1 IIFSGNLFVNIDYK
15 QNVFPSAMGI
25 TKRQMNYI
33 DNTYENIETEKII
46 GYNFRVP
53 HNLRRQILD
62 NMKKMQSEIF
72 YPLKSRFTNF
82 NSDSNNLSEID
93 KYYWKKTTKRHNPE
107 YFEIINQCLLF
118 LAVGGF
124 TEYKPLSFRPHS
136 LIDKI
141 KRLPYRLLNNYL

>member
-1 IIFSGNLFVNIDYK
+1 NSQADIEIYDYRYIEAFGHVLFRRNGEGFNDNCINILVDRNDWISPDWMKSDLFSVFDIIFSGNLFVNIDYK

-62 NMKKMQSEIF
+62 NMKQI
-72 YPLKSRFTNF
+72 
-82 NSDSNNLSEID
+82 
-93 KYYWKKTTKRHNPE
+93 
-107 YFEIINQCLLF
+107 
-118 LAVGGF
+118 
-124 TEYKPLSFRPHS
+124 
-136 LIDKI
+136 
-141 KRLPYRLLNNYL
+141 